1 MSSRDALEKL
11 EDTRLV
17 EQAFREQALKAQR
30 AYAAAASLDPYGAAT
45 DCLYKLHRES
55 LGQWIQA
62 RKDHEAAGQRWRNLY
77 GRSWAQGKALAL

>member
-1 MSSRDALEKL
+1 MSSRDALEQMAQ
-11 EDTRLV
+11 TRLV

-30 AYAAAASLDPYGAAT
+30 AYAAAAGADPYSLQT

-62 RKDHEAAGQRWRNLY
+62 RKDHEAAHARWRNMY
-77 GRSWAQGKALAL
+77 SRTWAQGKALAL

>member
-11 EDTRLV
+11 EQTRLV
-17 EQAFREQALKAQR
+17 EQAFRAQALKAQR
-30 AYAAAASLDPYGAAT
+30 RYGEAASHDPHSAAT

-62 RKDHEAAGQRWRNLY
+62 RKDHEDASARWSRMY
-77 GRSWAQGKALAL
+77 ARSWAQGKALA